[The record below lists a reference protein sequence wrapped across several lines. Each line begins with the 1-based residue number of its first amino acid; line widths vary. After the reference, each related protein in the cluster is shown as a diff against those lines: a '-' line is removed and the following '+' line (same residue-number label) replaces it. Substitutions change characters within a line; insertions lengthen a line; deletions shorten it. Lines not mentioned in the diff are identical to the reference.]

1 MKMIAQQPEM
11 VLEKASDSKACQATR
26 MTHEEFVTE
35 DAARIFAR
43 MLQLSRR
50 HRDPVVYVLYSP
62 QDLDRLPP
70 CPGVYIGFNESGRC
84 MYVGESVCVGRRI
97 GPFGSRDELDGCK
110 YIAYVA
116 CDDYR
121 EQMATEFYYI
131 GLLDPVF
138 NRQLAPSRGSPGRP
152 VAHYDEVEW
161 DQEKRMWALKHNY
174 SYLTRHGRVCKS
186 VFNTSRRN
194 AEAARAK
201 AEGARMFFEMTK
213 AEKQELVEKLIE
225 IRRRAKDGR

>member
-1 MKMIAQQPEM
+1 MMTQQPEM
-11 VLEKASDSKACQATR
+11 VLEKASDIKACKAAP
-26 MTHEEFVTE
+26 MTHEEFVTQ

-43 MLQLSRR
+43 MLQASQ
-50 HRDPVVYVLYSP
+50 RDRTPVVYVLYSP
-62 QDLDRLPP
+62 RDLDRLPP

-84 MYVGESVCVGRRI
+84 LYVGESVCVGRRI
-97 GPFGSRDELDGCK
+97 GPFGSRDELNGCK

-152 VAHYDEVEW
+152 VAHYDQVEW
-161 DQEKRMWALKHNY
+161 DQEKRLWALKHNY
-174 SYLTRHGRVCKS
+174 SYMTRHGRVCKG
-186 VFNTSRRN
+186 VLNVSRV
-194 AEAARAK
+194 K
-201 AEGARMFFEMTK
+201 SEGARWASELTEAEEQEMI
-213 AEKQELVEKLIE
+213 EKLIE
-225 IRRRAKDGR
+225 MRRRAKDGR